1 MLAWRRR
8 HPCGHAGEGAR
19 AQRTA
24 QRTAQRSVAARV
36 DGSVALK
43 STVRMALI
51 TLRAAAQ
58 RLGEHGRRL
67 AARAFPRA
75 SSMLR
80 RPRAVDAPARSS
92 FAVGP
97 HTLISPEAILV

>member
-1 MLAWRRR
+1 MRPRRGGR
-8 HPCGHAGEGAR
+8 AR
-19 AQRTA
+19 AA
-24 QRTAQRSVAARV
+24 HSPAHSAAQRSVAARM
-36 DGSVALK
+36 DGSVALR

-58 RLGEHGRRL
+58 RLGDHGRRL

-75 SSMLR
+75 SSRLR